1 MVWALYQQSNQ
12 RTLEETNLLLAAKT
26 PWVWGAKRNFVRLK
40 EERPEIAHAAHKG
53 QMVRGLGTRKAGVGS
68 LSASSVVKGDGFEVG
83 P

>member
-1 MVWALYQQSNQ
+1 M
-12 RTLEETNLLLAAKT
+12 
-26 PWVWGAKRNFVRLK
+26 RLK